1 MFQSLSLWNSRPDC
15 SRGLRRPSARQL
27 SEGKKTGDFDE
38 AIASIALDSIRE
50 IVARDGN
57 VGEVAG
63 LSVVGWWSGGVVSRD
78 R

>member
-1 MFQSLSLWNSRPDC
+1 
-15 SRGLRRPSARQL
+15 L